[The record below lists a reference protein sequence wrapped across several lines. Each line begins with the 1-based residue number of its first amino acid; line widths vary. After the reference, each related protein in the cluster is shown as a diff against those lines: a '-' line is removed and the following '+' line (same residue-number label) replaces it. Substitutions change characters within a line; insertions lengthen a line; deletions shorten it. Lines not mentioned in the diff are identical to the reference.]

1 MRTCKSCGKTFE
13 PRRNQP
19 LKQFCTSACAQS
31 YHRPSVPIR
40 IVVATSCPQCGKPIV
55 LNAGGNKVY
64 CSLSCRNKSR
74 RIKGVHRRAKEFYE
88 PRGLNPTPPQRRIWE
103 TP

>member
-1 MRTCKSCGKTFE
+1 MKTCKACGKTFE

-19 LKQFCTSACAQS
+19 LKQFCTSDCQQA

-40 IVVATSCPQCGKPIV
+40 IVVATPCLECGALMESTKD
-55 LNAGGNKVY
+55 KKY
-64 CSLSCRNKSR
+64 CSLSCRNRSR
-74 RIKGVHRRAKEFYE
+74 RRKGVQRRAKTFYE
-88 PRGLNPTPPQRRIWE
+88 PRGLNPTPPQKRIWE